1 MAHKKIEAILLVA
14 GEGKRLRP
22 YTVDRPK
29 CLVEVDGE
37 SLLERQLRV
46 LRSCNVNDIKLVA
59 GYKYEMLSD
68 KNCNLIVNTEYHSS
82 NMVWT
87 LLCAIDNIEKID
99 RDLIIS
105 YGDIVYSKDILL
117 NMINSNSD
125 ISVAVDME
133 WESYWRTRNEN
144 PIDDAETL
152 KINSAGDIIDI
163 GQKPSSIEEIQG
175 QYMGL
180 IKLSVVGF
188 SAMKKFIKN
197 TIDNNILLGDN
208 DIKHAYMT
216 DLLQAMIRD
225 GIVISS
231 IPIHSVWVEID
242 TPEDLNSPTT
252 KNRIRDIDI
261 SI

>member
-1 MAHKKIEAILLVA
+1 
-14 GEGKRLRP
+14 
-22 YTVDRPK
+22 
-29 CLVEVDGE
+29 
-37 SLLERQLRV
+37 
-46 LRSCNVNDIKLVA
+46 
-59 GYKYEMLSD
+59 
-68 KNCNLIVNTEYHSS
+68 
-82 NMVWT
+82 
-87 LLCAIDNIEKID
+87 
-99 RDLIIS
+99 
-105 YGDIVYSKDILL
+105 
-117 NMINSNSD
+117 MINSNSD